1 MWPVANVAF
10 GMAAPEKT
18 IHYGGG
24 FREDG
29 EAEVFRNQKEL
40 GMARVGKFGRRNL
53 PKDCAVNEKR
63 AAPMLQRGDRPGLSV
78 GWYEGQEAGAVPN

>member
-1 MWPVANVAF
+1 MWPAANLAF

-29 EAEVFRNQKEL
+29 EAAVFRKQKEVRAFSQL
-40 GMARVGKFGRRNL
+40 ASRDRETRLQGLKPFSLRCMSAGPFDPGAARTS
-53 PKDCAVNEKR
+53 E
-63 AAPMLQRGDRPGLSV
+63 
-78 GWYEGQEAGAVPN
+78 